1 MKRILLALLL
11 SLLSLNALAELSEL
25 SDSEVKTLIDKGVTV
40 IDVRTADEWQ
50 ETGVIKGSHLI
61 TYYSSDG
68 KFDTD
73 AWLKEL
79 SKVAEPDEP
88 IILVCRSGRRSSEV
102 GRLLDSKLGYKN
114 VSHMKG
120 GIVDWIKDGNPTVTV
135 E

>member
-25 SDSEVKTLIDKGVTV
+25 SDAEVKTLINEGVPV

-61 TYYSSDG
+61 TYYTSDG
-68 KFDTD
+68 KFDTN

-79 SKVAEPDEP
+79 SKVAESGEP
-88 IILVCRSGRRSSEV
+88 IILVCRTGRRSSKIGE
-102 GRLLDSKLGYKN
+102 LLDSKLGYEK

-120 GIVDWIKDGNPTVTV
+120 GMVEWIKDGNPTVTV